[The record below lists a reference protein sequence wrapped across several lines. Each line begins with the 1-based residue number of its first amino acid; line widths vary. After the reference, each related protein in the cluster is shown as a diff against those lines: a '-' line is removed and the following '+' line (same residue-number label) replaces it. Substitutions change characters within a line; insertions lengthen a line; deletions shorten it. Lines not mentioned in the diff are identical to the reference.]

1 MVAALGPTEIK
12 VERAQIDFCDE
23 KVFIRVWAEREAMLV
38 GLVFA
43 DLDNQPRFTSIE
55 QLDDGTWLH
64 TLRVAKRSDLDAELA
79 DWLKR
84 AHREVVGIPHE

>member
-1 MVAALGPTEIK
+1 
-12 VERAQIDFCDE
+12 
-23 KVFIRVWAEREAMLV
+23 MLV